1 MISFISYIHFNI
13 LIIRGLCKSKI
24 CLVILQWRNKEN
36 IKINKFSYI
45 NCLPMMRIHNDANI
59 IEYNMRSTFE
69 VYVIRTNVVGLTC
82 TNN

>member
-1 MISFISYIHFNI
+1 
-13 LIIRGLCKSKI
+13 
-24 CLVILQWRNKEN
+24 
-36 IKINKFSYI
+36 
-45 NCLPMMRIHNDANI
+45 MRIHNDANI